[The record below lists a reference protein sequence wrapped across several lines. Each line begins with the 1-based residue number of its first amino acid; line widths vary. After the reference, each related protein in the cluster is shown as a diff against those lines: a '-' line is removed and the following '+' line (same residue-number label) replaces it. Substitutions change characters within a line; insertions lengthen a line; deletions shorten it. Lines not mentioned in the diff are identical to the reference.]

1 MPRANRYHL
10 PGHVWHLT
18 HRCHQR
24 EFLLKFSRDRDRYR
38 YWLFEAKKRFG
49 LCVLDF
55 AITSNHVHLLVKDT
69 APNVIAQSLQL
80 VAGRT
85 AQEYNQRKGRKGAYW
100 EDRYHATAVQAD
112 GHLARCMAYIDLNM
126 VRAGVVSHPAEW
138 AHGGYAQIQAP
149 PARYGVIDLGALCE
163 LFGFADVAALQAAQR
178 EWVDESLRSDGRAQ
192 APEWANA
199 IAVGSPDF
207 VAKVKSDLGISACHR
222 HVDVSGTTGVLRE
235 PEAPYRH
242 EMPGENGRL
251 SVRNSYLW
259 NGA

>member
-10 PGHVWHLT
+10 PGYVWHLT
-18 HRCHQR
+18 HRCHKR
-24 EFLLKFSRDRDRYR
+24 EFLLKFARDRDRYC
-38 YWLFEAKKRFG
+38 YWLFQARKRFG

-126 VRAGVVSHPAEW
+126 VRAGVVSHPEQW
-138 AHGGYAQIQAP
+138 THGGYAEIQNP
-149 PARYGVIDLGALCE
+149 PARYGVIDVGALCD
-163 LFGFADVAALQAAQR
+163 LFGFGGVAELQAAQR
-178 EWVDESLRSDGRAQ
+178 GWVEGSLTSEGRARTTD
-192 APEWANA
+192 WATA
-199 IAVGSPDF
+199 IAVGSADF
-207 VAKVKSDLGISACHR
+207 VAKVKADLGIAARHR
-222 HVDVSGTTGVLRE
+222 AVDVSGTIGILRE
-235 PEAPYRH
+235 PWAAYHH
-242 EMPGENGRL
+242 EMADENGRL
-251 SVRNSYLW
+251 SEENSYLW
-259 NGA
+259 NEA